1 MAMAALREA
10 SRCLAS
16 RGSPAAARPMLLAQS
31 RGITYKLF
39 VGGWFFSLPQ
49 LPISSPSPQSSRA
62 RPFYFLTS
70 RVLCSIFCTSV
81 ERLIRRQDMR
91 A

>member
-16 RGSPAAARPMLLAQS
+16 RRSPAAARPLFLSHS

-39 VGGWFFSLPQ
+39 VGGWLVVLIAHLLTPT
-49 LPISSPSPQSSRA
+49 PHPVC
-62 RPFYFLTS
+62 PFY
-70 RVLCSIFCTSV
+70 V
-81 ERLIRRQDMR
+81 LIRRALCSVSLILLVEGAR
-91 A
+91 LLCG